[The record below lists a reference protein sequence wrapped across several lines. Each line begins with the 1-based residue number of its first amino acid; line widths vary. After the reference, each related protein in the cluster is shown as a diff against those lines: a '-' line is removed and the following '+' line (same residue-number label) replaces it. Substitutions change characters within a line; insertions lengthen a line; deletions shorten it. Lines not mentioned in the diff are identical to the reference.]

1 MIRFVR
7 MRFSVGEEPR
17 WRPPS
22 SFIVGEKLMFVCAGR
37 SFNFNARGV
46 LVGFCGFSWNQ
57 GLPYLLFSSCQAHL
71 VCFHTSCCS
80 CSSLGCS
87 TSSPSKAGGVS
98 SSGFSLSW
106 SVSNPW
112 VRLSRIFF
120 RSCSRILPRRFLPGR
135 TLELFFTSWDQ
146 RVTPP
151 AHFRSFVHSTSLFPS
166 VATSFLL
173 YSGSWNFLCTR
184 AAISVCSSS
193 SVQFKFLILFARA
206 LQRLGRCS
214 RRISFATSASP
225 DFTAIRCV

>member
-1 MIRFVR
+1 MHILCV
-7 MRFSVGEEPR
+7 FSV
-17 WRPPS
+17 
-22 SFIVGEKLMFVCAGR
+22 V
-37 SFNFNARGV
+37 
-46 LVGFCGFSWNQ
+46 
-57 GLPYLLFSSCQAHL
+57 LLFL
-71 VCFHTSCCS
+71 FVVGLFDIV
-80 CSSLGCS
+80 SLQR
-87 TSSPSKAGGVS
+87 GGVS

-106 SVSNPW
+106 SVSSPW
-112 VRLSRIFF
+112 VRLSRMFLL
-120 RSCSRILPRRFLPGR
+120 SCSSILPSRFLPGR
-135 TLELFFTSWDQ
+135 TLTLFFTSWDQ

-214 RRISFATSASP
+214 RKISFATSASP
-225 DFTAIRCV
+225 DLTAIRCV